1 MPGIFKKLALAACV
15 LLLHLCALWGL
26 QTAAHGPLPFTTA
39 PVVISARLQIQ
50 FAAPV
55 QKAAPTPA
63 PPAPVSNKASTQVSV
78 QEPPST
84 LPLSKAAAPASPPNT
99 LPADLPLLATV
110 ATTTSGNG
118 PAALASAAPSAADT
132 VVRTAAPPKVE
143 LPSST
148 ADYLSN
154 PKPLYPPL
162 SVRLKEQGVVVVNTY
177 IDADGTARKVEID
190 QSSGFDRLDRA
201 ALAAALSWRYVP
213 GKRAGVAQ
221 AMWVKVPIPFVL
233 N

>member
-1 MPGIFKKLALAACV
+1 MPGMIKKLALAACV
-15 LLLHLCALWGL
+15 LLLHLCALWVL
-26 QTAAHGPLPFTTA
+26 QKAAHAPLPVTAAPA
-39 PVVISARLQIQ
+39 VISAHLRLQL
-50 FAAPV
+50 AAPV
-55 QKAAPTPA
+55 QKAAPTPVPPVTASNKAGAQKSVAEPLPTVPLSKAVAPTSPPNTAPGDLPLSTSAGTATAVNSPAALVSAA
-63 PPAPVSNKASTQVSV
+63 PPAPDAVVR
-78 QEPPST
+78 
-84 LPLSKAAAPASPPNT
+84 SPPQ
-99 LPADLPLLATV
+99 
-110 ATTTSGNG
+110 
-118 PAALASAAPSAADT
+118 
-132 VVRTAAPPKVE
+132 PKVE

-177 IDADGTARKVEID
+177 IDADGVARKVEVD

-233 N
+233 E